1 MSLFGTMRTSISGM
15 DGQSTRMSTVA
26 DNIANVSTTGYKRAS
41 TEFETIIGSNNVR
54 SYTSG
59 GISSLV
65 RYNISE
71 QGGLTG
77 TTSTTDLAIRGEGYF
92 LVSRDNGPA
101 YLTRAG
107 SFVPDASGYLVNTAG
122 YSLMGYD
129 LSNASASSANGL
141 SGLTR
146 ININQTAL
154 VASPTTSGSISA
166 NLSSTA
172 TAVTD
177 PDKLPSANEADA
189 TFTSKT
195 SRVTY
200 DNLGGKV
207 ELDIYFTKTADNT
220 WEVAVYNKADAAA
233 GGGFPYASGPLA
245 SETLD
250 FSPTNGALTSG
261 SPLSIPIPGGQTM
274 TYDLSSSTQLS
285 SPFLISNATE
295 NGNAPS
301 ALDHIEISNDGI
313 LSAVYQ
319 DGTRIAKF
327 LIPLATVAS
336 PDNLRPIDGNAFA
349 DTAASGSI
357 LVGNAR
363 QGTFG
368 SIASSSLENSTVD
381 LGSELTTMIEAQRS
395 YAANSKVFQGASE
408 MMDVLMNLKT

>member
-15 DGQSTRMSTVA
+15 DGQSTRMGTVA

-71 QGGLTG
+71 QGTLQG
-77 TTSTTDLAIRGEGYF
+77 TTSATDLAIRGEGFF
-92 LVSRDNGPA
+92 LVSRDNGPS
-101 YLTRAG
+101 YMTRAG

-129 LSNASASSANGL
+129 LSKPGASSASGL
-141 SGLTR
+141 SGLTK

-154 VASPTTSGSISA
+154 VASPTTAGSISA
-166 NLSSTA
+166 NLASTA
-172 TAVTD
+172 TAVA
-177 PDKLPSANEADA
+177 PAQLPSANSASA
-189 TFTSKT
+189 AFTSKT

-207 ELDIYFTKTADNT
+207 ELDIYFTKTGTNT
-220 WEVAVYNKADAAA
+220 WEVAVFNKADAAA
-233 GGGFPYASGPLA
+233 GGGFPYTAPALA
-245 SETLD
+245 TSTLN
-250 FSPTNGALTSG
+250 FSATNGALTSG
-261 SPLSIPIPGGQTM
+261 SPMSIPIPGGQTM
-274 TYDLSSSTQLS
+274 TYDLSNSTQLS
-285 SPFLISNATE
+285 SPFLINNATE

-313 LSAVYQ
+313 LSAIYQ
-319 DGTRIAKF
+319 DGTRVAKF
-327 LIPLATVAS
+327 LVPLATVAS
-336 PDNLRPIDGNAFA
+336 PDNLRPVDGNAFA

-357 LVGNAR
+357 LVGNAK

-368 SIASSSLENSTVD
+368 SINSSRLENSTVD

>member
-1 MSLFGTMRTSISGM
+1 MS
-15 DGQSTRMSTVA
+15 
-26 DNIANVSTTGYKRAS
+26 
-41 TEFETIIGSNNVR
+41 
-54 SYTSG
+54 
-59 GISSLV
+59 
-65 RYNISE
+65 
-71 QGGLTG
+71 
-77 TTSTTDLAIRGEGYF
+77 
-92 LVSRDNGPA
+92 
-101 YLTRAG
+101 
-107 SFVPDASGYLVNTAG
+107 
-122 YSLMGYD
+122 
-129 LSNASASSANGL
+129 
-141 SGLTR
+141 
-146 ININQTAL
+146 
-154 VASPTTSGSISA
+154 
-166 NLSSTA
+166 
-172 TAVTD
+172 
-177 PDKLPSANEADA
+177 
-189 TFTSKT
+189 
-195 SRVTY
+195 
-200 DNLGGKV
+200 
-207 ELDIYFTKTADNT
+207 
-220 WEVAVYNKADAAA
+220 VYNKADAAA
-233 GGGFPYASGPLA
+233 GGGFPYSSGPLA
-245 SETLD
+245 TETLE

-261 SPLSIPIPGGQTM
+261 SPVSIPIPGGQTM
-274 TYDLSSSTQLS
+274 SYDMSNSTQLS